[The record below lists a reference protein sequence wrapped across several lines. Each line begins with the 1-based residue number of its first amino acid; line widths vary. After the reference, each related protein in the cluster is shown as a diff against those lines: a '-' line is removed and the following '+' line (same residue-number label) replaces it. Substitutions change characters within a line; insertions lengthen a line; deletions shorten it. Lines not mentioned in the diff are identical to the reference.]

1 MQKDYSGY
9 PVEYCLM
16 NRATFERQALAP
28 RRGVCRAWIWFRAFV
43 LGACGGVGQEMR
55 LSLHLRY

>member
-16 NRATFERQALAP
+16 NRATFERQALVS
-28 RRGVCRAWIWFRAFV
+28 RREC
-43 LGACGGVGQEMR
+43 L
-55 LSLHLRY
+55 